1 MEAADWLP
9 LPGIVIYL
17 MFGAWFGITLAVL
30 LGMDVLE
37 RLGWGMWWGKFPGE
51 IWTSERKE
59 LVLRF
64 KCPLKFNQSIEMY
77 KKDMMMIIRK
87 WAE

>member
-17 MFGAWFGITLAVL
+17 MFGAWFCITLAVL

-37 RLGWGMWWGKFPGE
+37 RLG
-51 IWTSERKE
+51 
-59 LVLRF
+59 
-64 KCPLKFNQSIEMY
+64 
-77 KKDMMMIIRK
+77 
-87 WAE
+87 